1 MLCCAKFQSVSYRGR
16 HVVWTFDCTNQF
28 WASWSCAHRLECNTW
43 STSLMLSWNVCQM
56 SSKHVFC
63 VRRLFGHHYLAVKRT
78 PLQLQRSSPS
88 EGSFPLRLWNT
99 ASRRESPR
107 YPRSQTRWKRSWAPE
122 RPECTL
128 WGKWQQKTLPS
139 IITGL
144 PYTRHNGF
152 HKLWNTLR
160 VVLKAHHPFWTKD
173 RQMEVMET
181 IKLTTSCWI
190 AMNLWRCIWILI
202 IHLRVHW
209 GCSFGLLLSLF
220 YCDRVFFFFLSQRVG
235 SEKLFM
241 VNKAASRRIP
251 HISSSANSQTSLGVD
266 HIPFSAS
273 REGKSRQLWTPV
285 ESVAQDI
292 HRFS

>member
-1 MLCCAKFQSVSYRGR
+1 
-16 HVVWTFDCTNQF
+16 
-28 WASWSCAHRLECNTW
+28 
-43 STSLMLSWNVCQM
+43 MLSWNVCQM

-63 VRRLFGHHYLAVKRT
+63 MRRLFGHRYLAVERT

-88 EGSFPLRLWNT
+88 EGSFPLRLWST

-107 YPRSQTRWKRSWAPE
+107 YQRSQTRRKRSWAPE
-122 RPECTL
+122 KPECTL
-128 WGKWQQKTLPS
+128 WGKWQQKTHPS

-144 PYTRHNGF
+144 PYTSHNGF
-152 HKLWNTLR
+152 HKLWNTSS

-181 IKLTTSCWI
+181 INLTTSCWN
-190 AMNLWRCIWILI
+190 AMNLWRRIWILI
-202 IHLRVHW
+202 IHLRVYW
-209 GCSFGLLLSLF
+209 GCSSGLLLSLF
-220 YCDRVFFFFLSQRVG
+220 YCDRPFKQDPIKIKMTKQFVDAEADAEIGFFLKVNCSEVKFLPTFFSFFLSQRVG